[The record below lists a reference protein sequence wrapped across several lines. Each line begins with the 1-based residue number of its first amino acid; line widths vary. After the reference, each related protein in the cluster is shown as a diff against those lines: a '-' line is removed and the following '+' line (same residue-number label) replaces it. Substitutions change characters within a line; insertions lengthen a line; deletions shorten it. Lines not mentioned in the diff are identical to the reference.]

1 VTKDDLKVLQM
12 KDLAGSPCTIL
23 LLEQEEKKEE
33 MYAHTPRML
42 DCFKSYFQRIFMN
55 FSETGMK
62 ASGH

>member
-1 VTKDDLKVLQM
+1 M
-12 KDLAGSPCTIL
+12 KDLAGREPMHHSFAGAGR
-23 LLEQEEKKEE
+23 KSEE

>member
-1 VTKDDLKVLQM
+1 M
-12 KDLAGSPCTIL
+12 KDLAGAGR
-23 LLEQEEKKEE
+23 KKEE